1 MSQAKVERYKKE
13 KANRQKLM
21 KRAKVKAVCLKIGGA
36 VVGLALVIFVA
47 GSAYVKYDENKTR
60 PSVEVDYGAVGDY
73 VEQLSADA
81 EE

>member
-21 KRAKVKAVCLKIGGA
+21 RRAKVKAVCLKIGGTI
-36 VVGLALVIFVA
+36 VGLALIIFVA
-47 GSAYVKYDENKTR
+47 GSAYVKYDENKAR

-73 VEQLSADA
+73 VEQLSA